1 MTNRCWSHSLVATPS
16 DEASQPATTHGNM
29 KRGIG
34 ENMRQHF
41 FGRDRERERERFF
54 ARPDDMD
61 TDEVCL
67 CARA

>member
-1 MTNRCWSHSLVATPS
+1 
-16 DEASQPATTHGNM
+16 M